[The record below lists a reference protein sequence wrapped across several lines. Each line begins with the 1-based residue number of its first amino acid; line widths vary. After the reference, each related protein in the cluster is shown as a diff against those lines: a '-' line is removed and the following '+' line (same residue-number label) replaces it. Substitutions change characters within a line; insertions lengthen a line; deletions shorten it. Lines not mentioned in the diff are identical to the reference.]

1 MKPIKLTKW
10 GVVDFKLVEA
20 GIPHLEAMVYQF
32 IKKFERTHGPIH
44 ASIPYVA
51 KHLRMSPR
59 SVQRHIQHL
68 VKVGLLKETKNQRGR
83 FLETT
88 HAKLAPLNSC
98 QTGTPPH
105 AKLAQTHAKL
115 ASGPMPNWHP
125 IEVNDRSY
133 ISKLKN
139 RESVVPRDLFLDWYN
154 SASKEEIQE
163 TINQAMNHANRLQV
177 KLLSGPDGSGKV
189 SALRNYWESQQ

>member
-1 MKPIKLTKW
+1 MKHIKLTQW
-10 GVVDFKLVEA
+10 GVVDFKLVDA

-51 KHLRMSPR
+51 KH
-59 SVQRHIQHL
+59 QRYIQHL
-68 VKVGLLKETKNQRGR
+68 IKLGLLKETKNQRGR

-88 HAKLAPLNSC
+88 HAKLAPLNSR
-98 QTGTPPH
+98 QTGTPSH
-105 AKLAQTHAKL
+105 AKLAQPHAKV

-139 RESVVPRDLFLDWYN
+139 RDVGPRDLFLDWYN
-154 SASKEEIQE
+154 SATKEEIQE
-163 TINQAMNHANRLQV
+163 TINQAMNHATRLQV
-177 KLLSGPDGSGKV
+177 KLLSGPDGSSKV